1 MATWSLERLAVQEV
15 LKQLRLDAQLTQS
28 ELAARL
34 KKPQSYVSK
43 YESGERRLDVVEIR
57 EICIEV
63 GTTLAKFSDL
73 VEEAILKS
81 RDDDELPR

>member
-28 ELAARL
+28 ELANRL
-34 KKPQSYVSK
+34 NKPQSYVSK

-57 EICIEV
+57 EICIEI
-63 GTTLAKFSDL
+63 GITLAKFSDL

-81 RDDDELPR
+81 GSDDELLR

>member
-1 MATWSLERLAVQEV
+1 MATWSVERLAVQEV

-28 ELAARL
+28 ELANRL
-34 KKPQSYVSK
+34 NKPQSYVSK

-57 EICIEV
+57 EICIEA
-63 GTTLAKFSDL
+63 GITLSRFSDL

-81 RDDDELPR
+81 GNDNDLSE

>member
-28 ELAARL
+28 ELANRL
-34 KKPQSYVSK
+34 NKPQSYVSK

-63 GTTLAKFSDL
+63 GITLAKFSDL

-81 RDDDELPR
+81 GNDDELSR